1 MRRHWSQDLVFSRL
15 VLEVEQE
22 TCTLCGRALN
32 ICDHRPH
39 RIFTL
44 QGPLELVCKLAH
56 CPDRACAAQHTTLS
70 PHAELLITLPGWF
83 LGWDVFCWLGHRRFA
98 HHWSVPQLRAEL
110 AESYQIAISADAI
123 EVYLRRYQNM
133 VAARQQD
140 GALLAQDYQDVDF
153 LILSIDGLQ
162 PEKGHKTLYV
172 VRELMRKRVWFGEAL
187 LSSNT
192 AEVRRLLAQAKDW
205 AARLNKPIQLWL
217 SDKQDAFVK
226 GIAAEFPGT
235 PHRYCDNH
243 FLRDLAKPILQKDSH
258 AKVQMRRKVRGLRAI
273 EREILEEVRVSL
285 PANVAVT
292 DSVAADVAVA
302 NTPAAADSALDSPA
316 AAGTLANTPTA
327 ADSALDSPA
336 AAGTLANTPTAADS
350 ALDSP
355 AAAGTLA
362 NTPTAADSA
371 LDSPAAAGTLA
382 NTPTAADSA
391 LDSPAAAGTLA
402 NTPTAADSALDSLAT
417 AGTLANAP
425 TAADSALD
433 SPAAAGTLAN
443 TPTAADSALDSPA
456 AAGIL
461 ANTPTAADSALDSP
475 AAAGTLANAPTAAD
489 SALDS
494 PAAAGTLANTPAA
507 ADSALDSLAAAGTLA
522 NTPTA
527 TDSALDSPAAAG
539 TLANT
544 PTAADS
550 ALDSPAAAG
559 TLANTPTAAL
569 DKLATSVAGVVLDYC
584 AAVRGILNDDQG
596 GPLQPPGLRMAE
608 ALGEVRASLQRNL
621 EAKKGGA
628 LMTNC
633 SVSLAASTKDSLP
646 SKRLRKKSASRFK
659 M

>member
-162 PEKGHKTLYV
+162 PEKGHETLYV

-285 PANVAVT
+285 PADVAVT

-302 NTPAAADSALDSPA
+302 NTPAAAGESSAESAAAGVLARVPA
-316 AAGTLANTPTA
+316 AAGESRAESAAVGVLARV
-327 ADSALDSPA
+327 PA
-336 AAGTLANTPTAADS
+336 AAGESSAESAAAGVLARV
-350 ALDSP
+350 P
-355 AAAGTLA
+355 AAAGE
-362 NTPTAADSA
+362 PSVE
-371 LDSPAAAGTLA
+371 SAAAGVF
-382 NTPTAADSA
+382 
-391 LDSPAAAGTLA
+391 
-402 NTPTAADSALDSLAT
+402 AT
-417 AGTLANAP
+417 ATS
-425 TAADSALD
+425 AATESV
-433 SPAAAGTLAN
+433 
-443 TPTAADSALDSPA
+443 
-456 AAGIL
+456 
-461 ANTPTAADSALDSP
+461 
-475 AAAGTLANAPTAAD
+475 
-489 SALDS
+489 
-494 PAAAGTLANTPAA
+494 
-507 ADSALDSLAAAGTLA
+507 
-522 NTPTA
+522 TA
-527 TDSALDSPAAAG
+527 TSAGSE
-539 TLANT
+539 TR
-544 PTAADS
+544 
-550 ALDSPAAAG
+550 
-559 TLANTPTAAL
+559 
-569 DKLATSVAGVVLDYC
+569 TSSKISRSMA
-584 AAVRGILNDDQG
+584 RR
-596 GPLQPPGLRMAE
+596 PRTFLRICTFA
-608 ALGEVRASLQRNL
+608 
-621 EAKKGGA
+621 
-628 LMTNC
+628 
-633 SVSLAASTKDSLP
+633 
-646 SKRLRKKSASRFK
+646 
-659 M
+659 